1 MATVTR
7 VEFTDDIDG
16 KALDID
22 DLNRV
27 SWSWLGVDYEFETST
42 ANLDRIEHGRV
53 PLATLLATSRRVGGR
68 KHRPSHTTTAPTRI
82 AVVAGTDS
90 TTIRQ
95 WARDNGYEL
104 GDRGRIPTHILT
116 AFTDRSTP

>member
-22 DLNRV
+22 DLNMV
-27 SWSWLGVDYEFETST
+27 NWTWLGVEYEFDTST
-42 ANLDRIEHGRV
+42 VNLDRIETGRV
-53 PLATLLATSRRVGGR
+53 PLATLLAKSRRVGGR
-68 KHRPSHTTTAPTRI
+68 TRQPGHTS
-82 AVVAGTDS
+82 VASTHSPASGVDS
-90 TTIRQ
+90 TAIRL

-104 GDRGRIPTHILT
+104 GDRGRIPAHILQ
-116 AFTDRSTP
+116 AFTDR